1 MPTATPSAWS
11 TEDRGGGYLSKFYR
25 ATDYI
30 LGRNTLIGVA
40 SLMLL
45 AIAGFATWHGMRDF
59 IVGVSTTPSGQGQQ
73 LPGGLSVSNDVL
85 VIVVV
90 AALTFLMWLMLRET
104 FGAPGP
110 HRRWPQRL
118 ITFPLY
124 LFLAIWSIGF
134 GYGFWWSLISGEEAT
149 RTGLAGLQEDARDA
163 SAVIAARLDA
173 VKAQLDSVVS
183 WSESQM
189 AREETTGGSCGVPS
203 GAGKGPLYNA
213 RRAVRD
219 SVITLRD
226 GMTRSWLAPVA
237 TDVEQLRKT
246 ASELGG
252 TTVEERQKAF
262 EAKASD
268 IRGRARNIAAR
279 SNQLGRSTAAEMK
292 AIAATVAI
300 APNTAGFSCYDPTLA
315 ERLRQAATQA
325 EQPAEIKLREAVFNE
340 GPAGVANAVKNL
352 WRNIGAY
359 TSGLLSLVFTGQSGI
374 GRTDGG
380 EPITGRD
387 LIALL
392 ATIGVDLGLLALAI
406 LNPPREP
413 PSIRPSG
420 ALARQINEA
429 IDTAIARAPGVN
441 REWVRKHFI
450 HHQHASYLVIP
461 NLYSAGSDDNME
473 GGKGSQAGEAHRALA
488 MNQLAGVLSDLDLVV
503 SASPRRGRLKSWLS
517 RVPGFKSELD
527 RLKDEESR
535 TSSTDLSEIR
545 KKWRED
551 KNLKPEHEGARER
564 PVRNHGLFSKAER
577 ALQFADWSEAAR
589 KDIEVFRLVDSE
601 GLTPLLM
608 VLNESPRT
616 GGGKQLGPA
625 DPESSK
631 PLKSEPPKALPPP
644 GHGGRSTG

>member
-1 MPTATPSAWS
+1 MPTATPSASS
-11 TEDRGGGYLSKFYR
+11 TEERGGSWGTTFFR
-25 ATDYI
+25 VTDYI

-40 SLMLL
+40 SLTLL

-73 LPGGLSVSNDVL
+73 LPGGMSVSNDVL

-104 FGAPGP
+104 FGATGP

-189 AREETTGGSCGVPS
+189 AREETSGGSCGVPS
-203 GAGKGPLYNA
+203 GAGKGPLYGS
-213 RRAVRD
+213 RRSVRD

-226 GMTRSWLAPVA
+226 GMTRSWLDPVTA
-237 TDVEQLRKT
+237 DVEQLRKT
-246 ASELGG
+246 ASELAG

-262 EAKASD
+262 EAKASE

-279 SNQLGRSTAAEMK
+279 SNQLGRSTAAEMR

-300 APNTAGFSCYDPTLA
+300 APNAAGFSCYDPTLA
-315 ERLRQAATQA
+315 ERLKQAATQA
-325 EQPAEIKLREAVFNE
+325 EQPAELKLREAVFNE

-359 TSGLLSLVFTGQSGI
+359 TSGVLSLIFTGQSTI
-374 GRTDGG
+374 GRTDTG

-413 PSIRPSG
+413 PSLRPSG
-420 ALARQINEA
+420 ALRRQINEA
-429 IDTAIARAPGVN
+429 IDTAIARAPGVD

-450 HHQHASYLVIP
+450 HHHHASYLVIP
-461 NLYSAGSDDNME
+461 NLYSAGSDDKKDDDE
-473 GGKGSQAGEAHRALA
+473 KQVEARRALA
-488 MNQLAGVLSDLDLVV
+488 MNQLAGVLSDLALVEW
-503 SASPRRGRLKSWLS
+503 PRRGWRLPIWPGLSWRL
-517 RVPGFKSELD
+517 PITKGELD
-527 RLKDEESR
+527 RLKDEESD
-535 TSSTDLSEIR
+535 TSTTDLSQIR
-545 KKWRED
+545 KDWRKEKGLD
-551 KNLKPEHEGARER
+551 PEHEGARER
-564 PVRNHGLFSKAER
+564 PIRNHGLFSKAER
-577 ALQFADWSEAAR
+577 ALEYAEWSEAAR

-608 VLNESPRT
+608 VLSEPSA
-616 GGGKQLGPA
+616 GGKQ
-625 DPESSK
+625 
-631 PLKSEPPKALPPP
+631 PLA
-644 GHGGRSTG
+644 